1 MSLLSLKQKDNHGG
15 GGSQCAAKIQIVL
28 CKDMLPSKA
37 YCHTAD
43 HLAEKFKG
51 LVKGCLNDNDIYK
64 YQYLSV
70 LHCHFYL
77 LKLTAVMKVFK

>member
-43 HLAEKFKG
+43 HLAEKFK
-51 LVKGCLNDNDIYK
+51 L
-64 YQYLSV
+64 
-70 LHCHFYL
+70 
-77 LKLTAVMKVFK
+77 